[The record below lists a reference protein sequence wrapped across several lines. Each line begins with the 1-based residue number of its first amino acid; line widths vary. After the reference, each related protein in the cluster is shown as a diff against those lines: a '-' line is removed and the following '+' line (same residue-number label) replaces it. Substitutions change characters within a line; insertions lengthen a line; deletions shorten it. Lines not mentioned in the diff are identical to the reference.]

1 MTSDRTVRLSDE
13 IIPKLRDVFNDISY
27 TWIIITSGRAAT
39 KTSWAAIRTVFKT
52 VSEPDCSSVVLRK
65 FHNKIRKTVF
75 KEMIRGINRLQIPT
89 NRFKITVS
97 PIEIK
102 YKKNDNTIFFT
113 GNDSIDDTKG
123 MIDES
128 RPIKFV
134 VIDEL
139 TEFFEYGEGEDE
151 LLNIEA
157 TFSRGNND
165 VFQMIGL
172 FNPPKNPN
180 SSIMAWLEKMKL
192 RPDVLHVHLDYL
204 DVPESWLGKKLMESA
219 DMLKQTDLKMYN
231 WLWLGLCI
239 GIDELIYYMFSDKHV
254 QEAPVDKNGKPVSP
268 DLVGIGVDYG
278 QMNATVYQAFG
289 VYQELQ
295 RVAGLGEYYHSGRN
309 TGHQRSPSEYA
320 RDFVSFVDQI
330 EKQYGCTVQYAFIDP
345 SAKGL
350 AEEIKRAIPRII
362 IRDAQNAVAL
372 GISRVQ
378 KALTFNIL
386 TIHPSQKNLKK
397 EFGLYSYDKKSIE
410 RGREEPIKEN
420 DHSCITGDSLITTD
434 KGEVRIDQIKGDE
447 HVLTV
452 DALGYFCYNKI
463 NQFGITEKNATVYE
477 LELED
482 GKKIKITADHPV
494 FTDRGWVKV
503 RDLLPNDK
511 VLSLQ
516 E

>member
-1 MTSDRTVRLSDE
+1 MISDRTVRLSDE
-13 IIPKLRDVFNDISY
+13 IIPKLRDIFNDKSY

-52 VSEPDCSSVVLRK
+52 VSESDCSSVILRK

-134 VIDEL
+134 IIDEL
-139 TEFFEYGEGEDE
+139 TEFFEHGEGEDE

-180 SSIMAWLEKMKL
+180 SLIMTWLEKMKL
-192 RPDVLHVHLDYL
+192 RPDVLHVHVDYL
-204 DVPESWLGKKLMESA
+204 DVPCEWLGRKLLESA
-219 DMLKQTDLKMYN
+219 EQLKQFDLKMYN

-239 GIDELIYYMFSDKHV
+239 GIDELIYYMFDKAKHV
-254 QEAPVDKNGKPVSP
+254 NIPPRDAKNNPISP
-268 DLVGIGVDYG
+268 DTVGIGIDYG
-278 QMNATVYQAFG
+278 QMNATTFQAFG
-289 VYQELQ
+289 LWTSLK
-295 RVAGLGEYYHSGRN
+295 RVGGLGEYYHSGKT
-309 TGHQRSPSEYA
+309 TGHQRSPSDYA
-320 RDFVSFVDQI
+320 KDFVKFVERI
-330 EKQYGCTVQYAFIDP
+330 ESIYDCIVRYAFIDP

-350 AEEIKRAIPRII
+350 AEEIKRAIPRVI
-362 IRDAQNAVAL
+362 IRDAQNSVAL

-378 KALTFNIL
+378 KCLTFGVL
-386 TIHPSQKNLKK
+386 TFWEQPELVK
-397 EFGLYSYDKKSIE
+397 EMGLYSYDRKSIE
-410 RGREEPIKEN
+410 RGTEQPVKE
-420 DHSCITGDSLITTD
+420 
-434 KGEVRIDQIKGDE
+434 
-447 HVLTV
+447 
-452 DALGYFCYNKI
+452 
-463 NQFGITEKNATVYE
+463 
-477 LELED
+477 
-482 GKKIKITADHPV
+482 ADHAQDAIRYCIAGLWKQIRR
-494 FTDRGWVKV
+494 F
-503 RDLLPNDK
+503 LPFDDK
-511 VLSLQ
+511 
-516 E
+516 EEE